1 MGSAEQ
7 TPRLTTG
14 ESRGFRGRMRCL
26 GVTMPRPHLPVI
38 GLQSIMKPIP
48 NGVQGQYALRVEPA
62 HLANTFKDSIL
73 PPVFST
79 PYLILI
85 MENAALNAIRQYLE
99 AGESAVGTRVDVR
112 HLVATPVG
120 REVVG
125 HAEVTGSE
133 GRKIFFRVWA
143 MDGKEEIGAG
153 THERT
158 VVDISRI
165 IERMTVKYGPTP
177 AGT

>member
-1 MGSAEQ
+1 
-7 TPRLTTG
+7 
-14 ESRGFRGRMRCL
+14 
-26 GVTMPRPHLPVI
+26 
-38 GLQSIMKPIP
+38 MKPIP
-48 NGVQGQYALRVEPA
+48 DGAQGQYALRVESQ

-85 MENAALNAIRQYLE
+85 MENAALNAIKQYLE

-125 HAEVTGSE
+125 HAEVTGAD

-143 MDGKEEIGAG
+143 TDDTEEIGAG

-158 VVDISRI
+158 VVNIARI
-165 IERMTVKYGPTP
+165 VERMTAKYGPTS
-177 AGT
+177 AGK

>member
-1 MGSAEQ
+1 
-7 TPRLTTG
+7 
-14 ESRGFRGRMRCL
+14 
-26 GVTMPRPHLPVI
+26 
-38 GLQSIMKPIP
+38 MKPIP
-48 NGVQGQYALRVEPA
+48 NGAQGQYVLRVESA
-62 HLANTFKDSIL
+62 HLANKFKDSIL

-85 MENAALNAIRQYLE
+85 MENAALNAIKQYLE

-125 HAEVTGSE
+125 HAEVTGAD

-143 MDGKEEIGAG
+143 TDDTEEIGAG

-158 VVDISRI
+158 VVNIARI
-165 IERMTVKYGPTP
+165 VERMTAKYGPTS
-177 AGT
+177 AGR